1 MAGPVCIP
9 ALICYLSSMNWHFRF
24 VLGLAL
30 SLFPAVLASQ
40 QASEPQSGWND
51 DRVLELVQ
59 RAQERRAEAHA
70 DTGLLSYQADARA
83 YVYFYLDRHDTGE
96 RNLVKTDQVALEVAW
111 QAPDLAKQRIVGWR
125 DQKSL
130 PTNIQYHIDH
140 LAVVLENFGDEIRIG
155 DGDEVGNVLHPAA
168 RDAEEFYEYRLAD
181 SLTLRL
187 PGAPEPV
194 RVYEVQV
201 RPRDLSQPAFL
212 GSIFVERRAGD
223 LVRMD
228 FTFTPSAYRDRY
240 LDYINISLDNGLWK
254 GRFWL
259 PNQQRIEIRRQL
271 PELDIP
277 AGSVIRGTMRVGN
290 YRFNEMLPFLHFA
303 GPPVTVVPREQRET
317 FPFEDGIHEEL
328 RDQGISAE
336 VELGEI
342 RRQAAELAWG
352 RTLSGVR
359 GVRLQMPGAS
369 NILRYNRA
377 EGTAVALGLS
387 TVPRPGLRASVRAG
401 WAFGAGHP
409 LGEIGLSGQLG
420 PLPLSV
426 SAYGNLP
433 RDVGIG
439 PAASGALNTLSAL
452 LTGSDYRDLFY
463 ASGAELQTRREVMPG
478 WTLAG
483 LARAEAQ
490 RSAELSTEF
499 SIFGEAADVRPVRP
513 IDEGTMLSVGATL
526 ARPTAAE
533 AARWW
538 TAALRAELS
547 TLQSEDPTRGNATF
561 FRPQLRA
568 AWGRRVQP
576 RDAQVEVEA
585 DAGAAWGELPIQALY
600 LLGGR
605 GTVPGYGFRAFGGD
619 RYARVSAVVS
629 ADLWAP
635 WLQLRGLGAAGW
647 ADTGSAGERALQ
659 LWGAASTDGVRPSL
673 GAGVGMLHGILHVDV
688 VRGLGRE
695 GRWEVIVEARRSFWD
710 FL

>member
-1 MAGPVCIP
+1 
-9 ALICYLSSMNWHFRF
+9 MNRHFRF
-24 VLGLAL
+24 VVLLVL
-30 SLFPAVLASQ
+30 SLFPAVLAAQ
-40 QASEPQSGWND
+40 QSLEPQTGWNG
-51 DRVLELVQ
+51 DRVLELVR

-111 QAPDLAKQRIVGWR
+111 QTPDLTKQRIVGWR

-194 RVYEVQV
+194 RVYEIQV
-201 RPRDLSQPAFL
+201 RPRDLSQPAFV

-290 YRFNEMLPFLHFA
+290 YRFNEMLPLLHFA
-303 GPPVTVVPREQRET
+303 GAPVTVIPREQRER
-317 FPFEDGIHEEL
+317 FPFEEEIHAQL
-328 RDQGISAE
+328 REQGISAE
-336 VELGEI
+336 VELREI
-342 RRQAAELAWG
+342 RRQAAELALG

-359 GVRLQMPGAS
+359 GVRLQVPGAS
-369 NILRYNRA
+369 NVLRYNRA
-377 EGTAVALGLS
+377 EGATVALGLS
-387 TVPRPGLRASVRAG
+387 TMPRPGLRTSVRAG

-409 LGEIGLSGQLG
+409 IGEINLNGQVG
-420 PLPLSV
+420 PVPLSF

-433 RDVGIG
+433 RDLGVG
-439 PAASGALNTLSAL
+439 PAASGALNTLSTL
-452 LTGSDYRDLFY
+452 LAGSDYRDLLY
-463 ASGAELQTRREVMPG
+463 ASGAELQARRQAMPG
-478 WTLAG
+478 WTLSG
-483 LARAEAQ
+483 LGRAEVQ

-499 SIFGEAADVRPVRP
+499 SIFGEAADLRPVRP
-513 IDEGTMLSVGATL
+513 VDEGTMLTAGVSLG
-526 ARPTAAE
+526 RPAVAE

-538 TAALRAELS
+538 TAALRADVS
-547 TLQSEDPTRGNATF
+547 TLQTEDPTRGNMTF

-568 AWGRRVQP
+568 AWGRRLQAYE
-576 RDAQVEVEA
+576 AQLEIEA
-585 DAGAAWGELPIQALY
+585 EAGAAWGELPVQALY

-605 GTVPGYGFRAFGGD
+605 GTVPGYGFRSFGGD
-619 RYARVSAVVS
+619 RYARASAVVS
-629 ADLWAP
+629 ADLFGP
-635 WLQLRGLGAAGW
+635 WLQVRGLGAAGW
-647 ADTGSAGERALQ
+647 ADVGAAGERSLR
-659 LWGAASTDGVRPSL
+659 LWGAAPTGGVRPSL
-673 GAGVGMLHGILHVDV
+673 GVGVGILHDILHVDV
-688 VRGLGRE
+688 ARGLGRE